1 MYYIMS
7 RKVEMKLILGQQRRT
22 VPNMVPRNS
31 INVSTNTN
39 TNTML
44 QTRLP
49 SLNGNVFKGSMNGVF
64 AARGR
69 PCG

>member
-7 RKVEMKLILGQQRRT
+7 RKVDMKLILGQQRRT
-22 VPNMVPRNS
+22 MSNMVPQKP
-31 INVSTNTN
+31 IVVSTNTI
-39 TNTML
+39 L
-44 QTRLP
+44 QTQLS
-49 SLNGNVFKGSMNGVF
+49 SLNGNVFKGNMNSVF